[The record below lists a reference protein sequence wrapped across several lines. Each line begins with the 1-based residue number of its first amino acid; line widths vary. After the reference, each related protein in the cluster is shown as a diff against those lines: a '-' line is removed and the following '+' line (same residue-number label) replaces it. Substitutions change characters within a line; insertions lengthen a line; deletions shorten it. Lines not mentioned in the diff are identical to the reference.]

1 MSNENM
7 LDKDFKEIIKNI
19 KNEIYKTQTLIMSDA
34 NKRLLELYFY
44 IGKVVNENSS
54 WGNKFIESLSTE
66 MKIEFPNI
74 KGFSVRNIKNMKK
87 FYAEI
92 SSDEKVQMASAQIPW
107 SHNMLILDKVKNID
121 ERLWYMQKCVENG
134 WSVDVL
140 EIQID
145 TKLYERQGKA
155 IKDNN
160 FKDKLLSPLSD
171 MANSMQKDPYI
182 FNLPLLKEKYVE
194 TELENALVERIKDTL
209 IELRKRI

>member
-1 MSNENM
+1 MDNENM
-7 LDKDFKEIIKNI
+7 LEKDFKEIIKNI
-19 KNEIYKTQTLIMSDA
+19 KSEIYKTQTLIMSDA
-34 NKRLLELYFY
+34 NKRLLDLYFY

-92 SSDEKVQMASAQIPW
+92 SSNEKVQMASAQIPW
-107 SHNMLILDKVKNID
+107 SHNLLILDKIKDID

-140 EIQID
+140 ELQID

-160 FKDKLLSPLSD
+160 FNEKLISPLSD

-182 FNLPLLKEKYVE
+182 FNLPLLKEKYIE

>member
-1 MSNENM
+1 MSKDNM
-7 LDKDFKEIIKNI
+7 LEKDFKEIIKNI

-87 FYAEI
+87 FYTEI
-92 SSDEKVQMASAQIPW
+92 SSNEKVQMASAQIPW
-107 SHNMLILDKVKNID
+107 SHNMLILDKIKNED

-134 WSVDVL
+134 WSVDIL
-140 EIQID
+140 ELQID
-145 TKLYERQGKA
+145 TNLYERQGKA

-160 FKDKLLSPLSD
+160 FKEKLLSPLSD
-171 MANSMQKDPYI
+171 MANGMQKDPYI

>member
-7 LDKDFKEIIKNI
+7 LEKDFKEIIKNI
-19 KNEIYKTQTLIMSDA
+19 KSEIYKTQTLIMSDA
-34 NKRLLELYFY
+34 NKRLLDLYFY

-92 SSDEKVQMASAQIPW
+92 SSNEKVQMASAQIPW
-107 SHNMLILDKVKNID
+107 SHNLLILDKIKDID

-140 EIQID
+140 ELQID
-145 TKLYERQGKA
+145 TNLYERQGKA

-160 FKDKLLSPLSD
+160 FNEKLISPLSD
-171 MANSMQKDPYI
+171 MAKSMKKDPYI
-182 FNLPLLKEKYVE
+182 FNLPLLKEKYIE

>member
-1 MSNENM
+1 MSENNM
-7 LDKDFKEIIKNI
+7 LEKDFKEIIKNI

-34 NKRLLELYFY
+34 NKRLLDLYFY
-44 IGKVVNENSS
+44 VGKVVNENSS
-54 WGNKFIESLSTE
+54 WGNKFIENLSTE

-87 FYAEI
+87 FYSEI
-92 SSDEKVQMASAQIPW
+92 SSNEKVQMASAQIPW
-107 SHNMLILDKVKNID
+107 SHNLLILDKIKDMD

-134 WSVDVL
+134 WSVNVL
-140 EIQID
+140 ELQID
-145 TKLYERQGKA
+145 TNLYERQGK
-155 IKDNN
+155 ILKDNN
-160 FKDKLLSPLSD
+160 FKEKLVLPMSD

-182 FNLPLLKEKYVE
+182 FSLPLLKEKYVE

>member
-1 MSNENM
+1 MSENNM
-7 LDKDFKEIIKNI
+7 IDKNFKKVVESI
-19 KNEIYKTQTLIMSDA
+19 KNEIYKTQTLIMTDA
-34 NKRLLELYFY
+34 NKRLLDLYFY
-44 IGKVVNENSS
+44 VGKIVNENSS

-87 FYAEI
+87 FYQEL
-92 SSDEKVQMASAQIPW
+92 STNEKVQMASAQIPW
-107 SHNMLILDKVKNID
+107 SHNMLILDKVKNED

-134 WSVDVL
+134 WSFDVL
-140 EIQID
+140 QIQID
-145 TKLYERQGKA
+145 TNLYERQGKT
-155 IKDNN
+155 IKNNN
-160 FKDKLLSPLSD
+160 FKEKLLSPLSD